1 MFQAVPRGDTLHPY
15 MTKGA
20 KTLYEARRAKDG
32 MTALPIA
39 STPRALRLP
48 MGFAIVVGAIIIAIA
63 VAIYFF
69 GYRAGFAAAENVGN
83 EARQGLAQT
92 TDPLLTDPTIG
103 GRVPEIQQPRS
114 KGVSDGGSGPQ
125 SPPASQVSLGPP
137 HLGDP
142 RQIGLNYFIIADA
155 IAADRAGEMVAFC
168 RGLGL
173 DAVAIS
179 SHNARLQVN
188 VLPGFG
194 WDDRAGAPV
203 KALEANIRAVGAK
216 WKALG
221 RGNGDFR
228 DFYPKLFK
236 G

>member
-1 MFQAVPRGDTLHPY
+1 

-20 KTLYEARRAKDG
+20 RTLYEARRAKDG
-32 MTALPIA
+32 VADSPIA
-39 STPRALRLP
+39 SAPRALRVP
-48 MGFAIVVGAIIIAIA
+48 IGFAVVVLAIIIAIA
-63 VAIYFF
+63 VGIYFL
-69 GYRAGFAAAENVGN
+69 GYRAGRAAGENEGVD
-83 EARQGLAQT
+83 ARQGLAQT
-92 TDPLLTDPTIG
+92 RDPLLLPQANAGAERSTDPQ
-103 GRVPEIQQPRS
+103 RPRANQPKGVDAGQS
-114 KGVSDGGSGPQ
+114 KGESPLESPLGA
-125 SPPASQVSLGPP
+125 PPA
-137 HLGDP
+137 GDP
-142 RQIGLNYFIIADA
+142 RQSGLNYFIIADGMSS
-155 IAADRAGEMVAFC
+155 DRTAEMVSFC

-173 DAVAIS
+173 DAVAIP
-179 SHNARLQVN
+179 SHNARSQVI

-236 G
+236 GSS

>member
-1 MFQAVPRGDTLHPY
+1 

-32 MTALPIA
+32 VVDSPIKTAP
-39 STPRALRLP
+39 PALRLP
-48 MGFAIVVGAIIIAIA
+48 MGFAILVGAIIVAIAIG
-63 VAIYFF
+63 IYFV
-69 GYRAGFAAAENVGN
+69 GYRMGFSAAENVAL

-92 TDPLLTDPTIG
+92 RDPLLNASGKSVPSQNQTD
-103 GRVPEIQQPRS
+103 RNPEIQHS
-114 KGVSDGGSGPQ
+114 SASAAANAGQ
-125 SPPASQVSLGPP
+125 SPLGPP
-137 HLGDP
+137 PIGDP
-142 RQIGLNYFIIADA
+142 RQVGLNYFIIADG
-155 IAADRAGEMVAFC
+155 ISADRSVEMVAFC

-179 SHNARLQVN
+179 SHNARSQVN

-194 WDDRAGAPV
+194 WDDRAGGPV

-236 G
+236 GSS

>member
-1 MFQAVPRGDTLHPY
+1 

-20 KTLYEARRAKDG
+20 KTLYEARRAKNG
-32 MTALPIA
+32 VNENLITSVP
-39 STPRALRLP
+39 PALRLP
-48 MGFAIVVGAIIIAIA
+48 MGIAVVVAGIIIAIA
-63 VAIYFF
+63 IGIYFL
-69 GYRAGFAAAENVGN
+69 GYRSGFSAAESVGF

-92 TDPLLTDPTIG
+92 RDPLLLAPATASG
-103 GRVPEIQQPRS
+103 SSVAGRTARDRTPEIQQSPNS
-114 KGVSDGGSGPQ
+114 AASGGAITVL
-125 SPPASQVSLGPP
+125 SPLGPP
-137 HLGDP
+137 PTSDP
-142 RQIGLNYFIIADA
+142 REVGLNYFIIADA
-155 IAADRAGEMVAFC
+155 LSSDRAGEMIAFC

-173 DAVAIS
+173 DAVTIS
-179 SHNARLQVN
+179 SHNARSQVI

-194 WDDRAGAPV
+194 WDDRAGGPV

>member
-1 MFQAVPRGDTLHPY
+1 

-20 KTLYEARRAKDG
+20 RTLYEARRAKNG
-32 MTALPIA
+32 VNETLITTAP
-39 STPRALRLP
+39 PALRLP
-48 MGFAIVVGAIIIAIA
+48 MGIAVVVGGIIIAIA
-63 VAIYFF
+63 IGIYFL
-69 GYRAGFAAAENVGN
+69 GYRSGFSAAESVGF

-92 TDPLLTDPTIG
+92 RDPLLLAPATASG
-103 GRVPEIQQPRS
+103 SSVAGRTARDRTPENQ
-114 KGVSDGGSGPQ
+114 Q
-125 SPPASQVSLGPP
+125 SPNSAASGGAITVLSPLGPP
-137 HLGDP
+137 PTSDP
-142 RQIGLNYFIIADA
+142 REVGLNYFIIADA
-155 IAADRAGEMVAFC
+155 LSPDRAGEMIAFC

-173 DAVAIS
+173 DAVTIS
-179 SHNARLQVN
+179 SHNARSQVI

-194 WDDRAGAPV
+194 WDDRAGGPV

>member
-1 MFQAVPRGDTLHPY
+1 

-20 KTLYEARRAKDG
+20 RTLYEARRAKDG
-32 MTALPIA
+32 VDA
-39 STPRALRLP
+39 SPTRSAPPALRLP
-48 MGFAIVVGAIIIAIA
+48 MGSAILVGAVIVSITIG
-63 VAIYFF
+63 IYFV
-69 GYRAGFAAAENVGN
+69 GYRAGVSAAESVAL

-92 TDPLLTDPTIG
+92 RDPLLNTPGKGVPAQNQAGET
-103 GRVPEIQQPRS
+103 PEIQQS
-114 KGVSDGGSGPQ
+114 SASAAGNAGQ
-125 SPPASQVSLGPP
+125 SSLGPLP
-137 HLGDP
+137 IGDP
-142 RQIGLNYFIIADA
+142 RKVGLNYYIIADG
-155 IAADRAGEMVAFC
+155 ISADRAVEMVAFC

-179 SHNARLQVN
+179 SHNARSQVN

-194 WDDRAGAPV
+194 WDDRAGGPV

-236 G
+236 GSS